1 MTNERLIVV
10 ILTCVAI
17 GFTSLASADR
27 PTREEW
33 QTMSDEDRQAARE
46 SRRAERSARREQRG
60 QMSPQERA
68 AAREARGDR
77 GRGEPQ
83 VRCGVERR
91 HGGVGGRVVLRARAT
106 ALDIF

>member
-1 MTNERLIVV
+1 MCSKKEIDMTNERLIVV

-17 GFTSLASADR
+17 GFTSLASADP

-77 GRGEPQ
+77 GRASQRPRGSRGQ
-83 VRCGVERR
+83 RR
-91 HGGVGGRVVLRARAT
+91 GRGRANS
-106 ALDIF
+106 